1 MATAIVPEPLEKQS
15 TDLVYQANQ
24 VQSITT
30 AEHYESAVNIGK
42 ALRSMKK
49 GVEEFFSPLKSKAY
63 ASWKE
68 ICGTENRLLNPLKI
82 AQDAL
87 DRKIG
92 SYLQVQEQER
102 LRKEQ
107 EAREA
112 ALKAEQDR
120 LLAEAS
126 HLSETGQQEEA
137 EQVLEQAVKVEAP
150 PVVMPSSVPKIVG
163 ASSRQNWKHEVT
175 DLKALAQAVVD
186 GKVPIGAIKA
196 DDVFLG
202 QMARAMKANMKW
214 PGVKVWAETGV
225 SMRS

>member
-1 MATAIVPEPLEKQS
+1 MENNELEKQS
-15 TDLVYQANQ
+15 TDLVLRANQ
-24 VQSITT
+24 TGDIVT
-30 AEHYESAVNIGK
+30 AEHYEAAVNIGK
-42 ALRSMKK
+42 ALREMKK
-49 GVEEFFSPLKSKAY
+49 GIEAFFSPLKSKAY

-68 ICGTENRLLNPLKI
+68 ICGTENKILDPLKT
-82 AQDAL
+82 AQGAL

-92 SYLQVQEQER
+92 AYLQAQEQER
-102 LRKEQ
+102 LKREQ

-126 HLSETGQQEEA
+126 HLSETGQQEQA

-150 PVVMPSSVPKIVG
+150 PVVLPSSVPKITG
-163 ASSRQNWKHEVT
+163 TSSRTNWKFQVT
-175 DLKALAQAVVD
+175 DLMALVKAVAD

-202 QMARAMKANMKW
+202 QMARAMKQNMKW
-214 PGVKVWAETGV
+214 PGVKVYAETGV

>member
-15 TDLVYQANQ
+15 TDLVSQANQ
-24 VQSITT
+24 VQPITT

-49 GVEEFFSPLKSKAY
+49 GVEDFFNPIKSKAY

-68 ICGTENRLLNPLKI
+68 ICATENKLLNPLKV
-82 AQDAL
+82 AQDGL

-92 SYLQVQEQER
+92 SYLQAQEQER
-102 LRKEQ
+102 QRREQ

-126 HLSETGQQEEA
+126 HLSQTGQQEEA

-150 PVVMPSSVPKIVG
+150 PVVMPSSVPKIAG
-163 ASSRQNWKHEVT
+163 ASQRTGWKFEVT
-175 DLKALAQAVVD
+175 DLQALVKAVAE

-196 DDVFLG
+196 DEVFLG

-214 PGVKVWAETGV
+214 PGVRVYSEQSVA
-225 SMRS
+225 MRG